1 MKFTFQNDE
10 NSRLFCEK
18 IVEAMELLY
27 DIDPAKGC
35 ELLNDRW
42 GGFDWRQNSE
52 KKDFTYLLFHE
63 TELSWAGRIG
73 NPCPDGGPES
83 ELVKWRARENEA
95 ERRIE
100 AFFHVGQHDWLWPPG
115 WLIAWKQ
122 LNDRA
127 NSGS

>member
-52 KKDFTYLLFHE
+52 KKILHTSYFMRQSYL
-63 TELSWAGRIG
+63 G
-73 NPCPDGGPES
+73 PDES
-83 ELVKWRARENEA
+83 ATHAPMVDPN
-95 ERRIE
+95 
-100 AFFHVGQHDWLWPPG
+100 
-115 WLIAWKQ
+115 
-122 LNDRA
+122 
-127 NSGS
+127 